1 MEIIVTL
8 VAIAI
13 ILIVAGW
20 LFKLVK
26 NTVQTL
32 LLIGFVLLAI
42 YFLWGLEPAAIWDQ
56 ILTWLGRGTR

>member
-13 ILIVAGW
+13 LLLIAGW
-20 LFKLVK
+20 LFRLVK

-42 YFLWGLEPAAIWDQ
+42 YFLWGLEPAVIWDQ